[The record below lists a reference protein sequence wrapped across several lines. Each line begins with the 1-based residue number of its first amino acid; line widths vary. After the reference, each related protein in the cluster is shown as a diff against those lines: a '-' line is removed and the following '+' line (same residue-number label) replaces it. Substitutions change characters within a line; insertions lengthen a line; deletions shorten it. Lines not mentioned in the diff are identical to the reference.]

1 MKPKTLSS
9 TLATPYDTYFQ
20 VQVTMN
26 SERHPQ
32 TIVIN
37 IFALCLGYTQL
48 HETRE
53 SRSQIYET
61 F

>member
-26 SERHPQ
+26 SETPTNYSDQHFCPM
-32 TIVIN
+32 
-37 IFALCLGYTQL
+37 FG
-48 HETRE
+48 
-53 SRSQIYET
+53 IYSAS
-61 F
+61 